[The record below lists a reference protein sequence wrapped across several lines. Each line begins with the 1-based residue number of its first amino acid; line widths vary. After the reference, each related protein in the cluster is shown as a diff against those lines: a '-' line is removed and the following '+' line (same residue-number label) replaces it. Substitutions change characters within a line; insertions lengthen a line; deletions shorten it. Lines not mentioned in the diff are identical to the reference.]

1 LLYATKQ
8 AELGKMVGL
17 SGDRIRQYENDVRKP
32 KPELLQKIVKALNV
46 DASSLSDIDLTTFDD
61 IMHIFFLLENELGLS
76 INKIHDQY
84 SLTFNNNPPSKDI
97 LYALD
102 SWYIAKQTSLR
113 KETDDS
119 ETAMK
124 KYNTYREWC
133 YRYTLDK
140 RAYDKLITDN
150 LTNIYKPYLDQPTKI
165 NICTFKDIALILE
178 NLLRNNINIE
188 FGYIP
193 ERQSRHVAT
202 IISFDYSQLIALSG
216 TKKQVFTDFLIML
229 KQLIDKGVEF
239 TENTYTYWGH
249 SLIDF
254 NIYSAPLYSLVKN
267 GLMELQKRLANSTYE
282 NDKNFK
288 STYEEMLTMYDLPIE
303 RLQ

>member
-1 LLYATKQ
+1 
-8 AELGKMVGL
+8 MVGL

>member
-1 LLYATKQ
+1 MLYATKQ